1 MIKRATQQRQSW
13 TAAQTTK
20 PGAIYLEIYLD
31 FESCIDYF
39 PSNDGKNCWNNM
51 LESAEHV

>member
-1 MIKRATQQRQSW
+1 MMDRTTEQRQSW
-13 TAAQTTK
+13 TAAERTK

-39 PSNDGKNCWNNM
+39 PSNDGKIRWNIL
-51 LESAEHV
+51 LELAEHM